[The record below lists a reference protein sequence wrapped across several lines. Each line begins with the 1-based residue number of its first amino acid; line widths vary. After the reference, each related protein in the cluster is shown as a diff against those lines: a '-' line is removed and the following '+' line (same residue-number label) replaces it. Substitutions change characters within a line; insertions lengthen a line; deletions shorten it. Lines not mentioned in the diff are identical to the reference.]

1 MTELSPVTDRN
12 RQAPPGVRLDLVGAV
27 ARICFDRPPVNAFTV
42 EEFRRFRAYLKQVG
56 DDPRPVL
63 LTGANGMF
71 SAGFDIRQPGLDDA
85 ATVDAARD
93 CLAAIQ
99 DHPAPVVAAVEGAAV
114 GIGLLIALSAD
125 ILVISRS
132 ARLRMPEIL
141 LGIDSDVAPLRRFLP
156 DPWIRRMC
164 LSGEAFTATD
174 MRLDYCAGAT
184 VCEPGTSEQAAAAV
198 FESFSR
204 IDPLFL
210 ARAKRRLTDLLSTLS
225 LTKVEVSHKVDS
237 CSITTALI

>member
-12 RQAPPGVRLDLVGAV
+12 RQAPPGVRVDLVDAV
-27 ARICFDRPPVNAFTV
+27 ARIRFDRPPVNAFTV
-42 EEFRRFRAYLKQVG
+42 EGFRQFHAYLKQVG

-71 SAGFDIRQPGLDDA
+71 SAGFDIRQPGLDEA

-99 DHPAPVVAAVEGAAV
+99 GHPAPVVAAVEGAAV
-114 GIGLLIALSAD
+114 GIGLLIAVSAD

-132 ARLRMPEIL
+132 ARLRMPEVM

-164 LSGEAFTATD
+164 LSGETFTAAD
-174 MRLDYCAGAT
+174 LRIDCYAGAT
-184 VCEPGTSEQAAAAV
+184 VCEPGTTEEAAEAV
-198 FESFSR
+198 LGSFSA
-204 IDPLFL
+204 IEAAFL
-210 ARAKRRLTDLLSTLS
+210 ERAKRGLAKHL
-225 LTKVEVSHKVDS
+225 
-237 CSITTALI
+237 